1 MKETLVYDDWLVAN
15 AETFWGEIARSDHVL
30 QIYDNDGVF
39 LDTLTGFVQA
49 AIKADENAV
58 VVATEAHLNALEAR
72 LRAYGCDIEMLI
84 SQNRFIPLNVDDI
97 VSELMDNGNVNESV
111 LANLRSSFV
120 QMPGYDQKKLRMFGE
135 LSPTLL
141 AHGWKESALS
151 LERLAD
157 QHNHENPAC
166 IFCAYP
172 KELLNRKT
180 TSLTTNIC
188 HAHSKMISG
197 SAKQLTHVF
206 YKPILSNN

>member
-1 MKETLVYDDWLVAN
+1 MRQTLVDDGWLVAN
-15 AETFWGEIARSDHVL
+15 AETFWGEIARCDHVL

-58 VVATEAHLNALEAR
+58 VVATETHLNALEAR
-72 LRAYGCDIEMLI
+72 LRAYGFDIEMLI
-84 SQNRFIPLNVDDI
+84 SHNRFIPLNVDDI
-97 VSELMDNGNVNESV
+97 VIELMDNGKVNESV
-111 LANLRSSFV
+111 LSNLRSSFV
-120 QMPGYDQKKLRMFGE
+120 QMPGYDQRKLRMFGE

-141 AHGWKESALS
+141 AHGWKESALR
-151 LERLAD
+151 LEQLAD
-157 QHNHENPAC
+157 QNNHENPAC

-180 TSLTTNIC
+180 TDLTTNIC

-206 YKPILSNN
+206 YKPILSMN